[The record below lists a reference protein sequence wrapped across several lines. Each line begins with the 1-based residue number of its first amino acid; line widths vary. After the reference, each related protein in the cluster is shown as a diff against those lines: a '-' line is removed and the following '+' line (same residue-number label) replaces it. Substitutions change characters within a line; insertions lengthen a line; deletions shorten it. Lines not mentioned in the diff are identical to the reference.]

1 MSVSLQKF
9 STRME
14 DDTLPHINLITVEA
28 DDAARALERETSR
41 FGVDLRGQL
50 FHAPHDAPESGESES
65 N

>member
-1 MSVSLQKF
+1 
-9 STRME
+9 ME